1 MERDAGK
8 KMYLLIKFVQT
19 LDSNN
24 HFMWHSFFV
33 INITL
38 NVSGGQVVYGKAL
51 DMMVELLRNTKD
63 ENVLIA
69 LLSWFKTISELEDER
84 EVSRKL
90 KKKQI
95 VNLLRSQTNKICIFM
110 YFKWKKNSKWK
121 MSLLLFVFIIINFKN
136 NYIKSLKKFAGNSYY
151 YVFCT

>member
-1 MERDAGK
+1 M
-8 KMYLLIKFVQT
+8 
-19 LDSNN
+19 
-24 HFMWHSFFV
+24 
-33 INITL
+33 
-38 NVSGGQVVYGKAL
+38 YGKAL

-110 YFKWKKNSKWK
+110 YFK
-121 MSLLLFVFIIINFKN
+121 
-136 NYIKSLKKFAGNSYY
+136 
-151 YVFCT
+151 